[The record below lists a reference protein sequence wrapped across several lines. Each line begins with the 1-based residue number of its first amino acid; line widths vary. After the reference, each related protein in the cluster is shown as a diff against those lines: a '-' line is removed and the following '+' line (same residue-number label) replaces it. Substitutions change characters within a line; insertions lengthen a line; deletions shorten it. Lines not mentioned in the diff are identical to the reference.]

1 MDGKRGID
9 PDCKYSRSHLVE
21 LREKQVE
28 GRLPLSYTI
37 CTELFSPPEMER
49 YRSLQHATRMQ
60 EDEADDFEIVENMDL
75 CYRRFPL

>member
-1 MDGKRGID
+1 
-9 PDCKYSRSHLVE
+9 
-21 LREKQVE
+21 
-28 GRLPLSYTI
+28 
-37 CTELFSPPEMER
+37 MER